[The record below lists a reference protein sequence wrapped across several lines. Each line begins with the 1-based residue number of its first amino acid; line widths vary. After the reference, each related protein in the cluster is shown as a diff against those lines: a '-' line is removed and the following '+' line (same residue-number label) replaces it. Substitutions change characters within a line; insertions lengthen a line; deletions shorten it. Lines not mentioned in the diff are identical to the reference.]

1 MRRIAVTLLCIWVA
15 VPAHAEIYRWT
26 DARGS
31 IHFSDTPPNLEE
43 HSAITV
49 RKPVTVPLSENV
61 RQSEKVRQ
69 SRQSVERMLRP
80 KSKQRYAKATNTGQV
95 KASKCGKYRA
105 QLDRIQVQLRAG
117 YSNDRGN
124 SLRQKRRKVS
134 QLYSNHCVLD

>member
-1 MRRIAVTLLCIWVA
+1 MPRIAVVLLCLLTA
-15 VPAHAEIYRWT
+15 LSARAEIYRWT

-49 RKPVTVPLSENV
+49 RKPVTVPLSENI

-69 SRQSVERMLRP
+69 SRQSVERMLRS
-80 KSKQRYAKATNTGQV
+80 KSKRRYAKATKEDQL
-95 KASKCGKYRA
+95 KASQCDKYRA

>member
-1 MRRIAVTLLCIWVA
+1 MRRIAAVLLCLLVA
-15 VPAHAEIYRWT
+15 VPAHAEIYRWI

-31 IHFSDTPPNLEE
+31 VHFSDTPPSIKE

-49 RKPVTVPLSENV
+49 REPVTVPLSVNI

-69 SRQSVERMLRP
+69 SRESVERML
-80 KSKQRYAKATNTGQV
+80 KSKNRQRFAKATQEGQR
-95 KASKCGKYRA
+95 KASQCEKYRV

-117 YSNDRGN
+117 YNNDRGN